1 MLGFS
6 GVGRVGS
13 NRCETDEFD
22 LDRQDE
28 CRSDHLVSPAVAG
41 DAIAGRVSPDEV
53 HHPVLYPTGGV
64 KSPMEELKVL
74 RVAVLIEL
82 P

>member
-1 MLGFS
+1 M
-6 GVGRVGS
+6 GS